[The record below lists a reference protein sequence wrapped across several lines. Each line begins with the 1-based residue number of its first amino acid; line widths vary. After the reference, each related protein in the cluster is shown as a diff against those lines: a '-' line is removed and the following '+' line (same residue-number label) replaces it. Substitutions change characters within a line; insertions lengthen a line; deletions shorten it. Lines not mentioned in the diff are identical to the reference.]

1 MSSKQKNL
9 LKEIK
14 NYNQDSENNKIDLKI
29 KRYNDNQKENE
40 SEYEEEE
47 EEEEEDDDEKK
58 EEDDDNEEK
67 EEKEEKEERKE
78 KEENERKEE
87 KEVKEIKE
95 EKAINEENEVE
106 EIMKE
111 EKDKKEE
118 DIIEIDK
125 KEEDKIEENLDIKII
140 RNQNIKENNSKE
152 EKKNDIINK
161 YENLNN
167 NIDEAMKVNDI
178 KSKENTNNI
187 GDDKEKQKA
196 KPPIITKF
204 KIIKSAST
212 SNFELN
218 KNNGQIPF
226 NFQAE
231 EIRTSDIYEKKKMN
245 KVENKKKKICYKCGI
260 EEFNEKTSIT
270 FSCSHF
276 SCLKCIIKDLIL
288 LQFKNIEN
296 KDKIKLNCRCLMG
309 VSPIIEFSDLSEK
322 IKDMNDKKVEKQ
334 KCKEHEYE
342 GIKYC
347 QDCELWLCEDCINI
361 HSIFNKGHSL
371 IEIGIPLKNKC
382 KIHTKEFTQYF
393 CLKCKEEICP
403 FCLTINGNHRE
414 HKSIKFDKFL
424 NLKEEIKSKMIFPTY
439 EDFVKN
445 LEDIREKCNLEKIK
459 KIEKFK
465 EIINNLINKIKIKH
479 DDYIKKINDKIE
491 YLNKAVDLM
500 KNCYKYFYILLSSE
514 KRDFNDLNFLR
525 QITEILDIKTRY
537 YTHKDISNVEKII
550 ENFNSNDLISYSI
563 ENINSLNNFSFNF
576 KKIFRNKIFNNNVN
590 LKSMIVQSKYNFNPL
605 KYKEIK
611 YEKSIKT
618 YLGAINA
625 FSKINNNQFSVS
637 CGKEILIINYDNN
650 NNNKSDSNQIYSI
663 SSLGSH
669 SKNILCLTLLLENKL
684 ASGGE
689 DKLIKIWDIQN
700 KKCIDT
706 ISKNFERISSL
717 LSFDKNKLIIGT
729 HNFIKIINIETKE
742 EISTLIGH
750 EKSICS
756 IIKINENK
764 IASCSYD
771 NTIKI
776 WNIYNIESEYTL
788 YGHDSPVF
796 SILLLKDGRLISGSG
811 SWNKSLRIWNL
822 EKKNCE
828 FNLIGHKRE
837 VRDIKQLSNGWIISA
852 SMDKTIKVWNINK
865 KICIQTLVSH
875 YDIILSLC
883 IIDKNK
889 FVSGGRDQDIII
901 WKY

>member
-40 SEYEEEE
+40 SEYEEE

-178 KSKENTNNI
+178 KSKEHTNNI

-342 GIKYC
+342 
-347 QDCELWLCEDCINI
+347 
-361 HSIFNKGHSL
+361 
-371 IEIGIPLKNKC
+371 
-382 KIHTKEFTQYF
+382 
-393 CLKCKEEICP
+393 
-403 FCLTINGNHRE
+403 
-414 HKSIKFDKFL
+414 
-424 NLKEEIKSKMIFPTY
+424 
-439 EDFVKN
+439 
-445 LEDIREKCNLEKIK
+445 
-459 KIEKFK
+459 
-465 EIINNLINKIKIKH
+465 
-479 DDYIKKINDKIE
+479 
-491 YLNKAVDLM
+491 
-500 KNCYKYFYILLSSE
+500 
-514 KRDFNDLNFLR
+514 
-525 QITEILDIKTRY
+525 
-537 YTHKDISNVEKII
+537 
-550 ENFNSNDLISYSI
+550 
-563 ENINSLNNFSFNF
+563 
-576 KKIFRNKIFNNNVN
+576 
-590 LKSMIVQSKYNFNPL
+590 
-605 KYKEIK
+605 
-611 YEKSIKT
+611 
-618 YLGAINA
+618 
-625 FSKINNNQFSVS
+625 
-637 CGKEILIINYDNN
+637 
-650 NNNKSDSNQIYSI
+650 
-663 SSLGSH
+663 
-669 SKNILCLTLLLENKL
+669 
-684 ASGGE
+684 
-689 DKLIKIWDIQN
+689 
-700 KKCIDT
+700 
-706 ISKNFERISSL
+706 
-717 LSFDKNKLIIGT
+717 
-729 HNFIKIINIETKE
+729 
-742 EISTLIGH
+742 
-750 EKSICS
+750 
-756 IIKINENK
+756 
-764 IASCSYD
+764 
-771 NTIKI
+771 
-776 WNIYNIESEYTL
+776 
-788 YGHDSPVF
+788 
-796 SILLLKDGRLISGSG
+796 
-811 SWNKSLRIWNL
+811 
-822 EKKNCE
+822 
-828 FNLIGHKRE
+828 
-837 VRDIKQLSNGWIISA
+837 
-852 SMDKTIKVWNINK
+852 
-865 KICIQTLVSH
+865 
-875 YDIILSLC
+875 
-883 IIDKNK
+883 
-889 FVSGGRDQDIII
+889 
-901 WKY
+901 